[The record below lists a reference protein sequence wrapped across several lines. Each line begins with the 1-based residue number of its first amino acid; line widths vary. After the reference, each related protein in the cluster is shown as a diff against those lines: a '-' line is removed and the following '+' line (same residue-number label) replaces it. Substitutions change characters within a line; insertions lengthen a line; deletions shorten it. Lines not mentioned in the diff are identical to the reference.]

1 MVTIGGYA
9 WCWQDC
15 FYIGETNMKKINILG
30 TEYELAINDSE
41 CMKKNADG
49 LCNFYDKKI
58 LFRSADNLLEP
69 DSSSETKEIRQ
80 QEVKRH
86 EIIHAFFEESGLV
99 DYANNEQLVE
109 WIAVQ
114 FPKMLEVFKETNSI

>member
-1 MVTIGGYA
+1 
-9 WCWQDC
+9 
-15 FYIGETNMKKINILG
+15 MKKINILG
-30 TEYELAINDSE
+30 TEYELAINDNE
-41 CMKKNADG
+41 CVARNADG

-58 LFRSADNLLEP
+58 LFRSADNMLEP
-69 DSSSETKEIRQ
+69 DCSSETKEIRQ

-86 EIIHAFFEESGLV
+86 EIIHAFFEESGLA

-109 WIAVQ
+109 WIAIQ